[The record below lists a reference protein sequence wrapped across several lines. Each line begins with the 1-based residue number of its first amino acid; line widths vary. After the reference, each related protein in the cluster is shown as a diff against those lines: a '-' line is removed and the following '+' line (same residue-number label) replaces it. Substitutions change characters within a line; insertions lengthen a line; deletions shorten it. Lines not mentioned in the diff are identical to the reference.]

1 MKSLSVTGV
10 ECEFNIKRRTYL
22 LSLDERTDRKV
33 RAIAKK
39 KRIPT
44 ESAREALD
52 REESFVRHLSL

>member
-44 ESAREALD
+44 ESL
-52 REESFVRHLSL
+52 VRHWIEKKVS